1 MGLFYVGAGF
11 WKINTSFLSPRV
23 SCGSVY
29 VASMLYFLPPSLT
42 PTWFVKPLLAA
53 GGVVTV
59 VAELGLGLCLMS
71 WNSKAQ
77 RCGIVMAAVLHY
89 LIAIS
94 PYPNQIPGFGVFCVT
109 RMFHAMP
116 NAWHAALHEA
126 ISLPT
131 TTRAAAVHFA
141 AAALV
146 AVSTMATDTGREGPS
161 DHIDWCIPAQTFL
174 CLVGIR
180 AIILDS
186 TVGETWRKKAFLAA
200 KKAKKVSAPA
210 ASLLLRV
217 GGWGM
222 FLATTMY
229 VFEFQALG
237 LMDISAVSHP
247 WISCS
252 PSQVAL
258 IHFAYFRVTFARYHR
273 FLKFM
278 LMAAPTISSC
288 LPRSSRVGTARTATF
303 STSAEE
309 SSVLRTAPA

>member
-11 WKINTSFLSPRV
+11 WKINTSFLDPRV

-29 VASMLYFLPPSLT
+29 VASMLHFLPPSFT
-42 PTWFVKPLLAA
+42 PTWFVKPLLAT

-71 WNSKAQ
+71 WNASAK

-116 NAWHAALHEA
+116 SAWHAALHEA

-131 TTRAAAVHFA
+131 TPRAAAVHLA

-161 DHIDWCIPAQTFL
+161 DYIDWCIPAQTFL

-186 TVGETWRKKAFLAA
+186 TVGEKWRMNA
-200 KKAKKVSAPA
+200 KKTKKVSAPA

-217 GGWGM
+217 GGWGIL
-222 FLATTMY
+222 LATTMY
-229 VFEFQALG
+229 VFAFQALG

-247 WISCS
+247 WIPSAPPAQISPCS
-252 PSQVAL
+252 
-258 IHFAYFRVTFARYHR
+258 
-273 FLKFM
+273 FLY
-278 LMAAPTISSC
+278 
-288 LPRSSRVGTARTATF
+288 SRLT
-303 STSAEE
+303 
-309 SSVLRTAPA
+309 

>member
-1 MGLFYVGAGF
+1 MH
-11 WKINTSFLSPRV
+11 
-23 SCGSVY
+23 Y

-42 PTWFVKPLLAA
+42 PTWFVKPLLAT

-126 ISLPT
+126 ISVPT
-131 TTRAAAVHFA
+131 TSRAAAVHFA

-229 VFEFQALG
+229 VLEFQALG

-247 WISCS
+247 WTSCS
-252 PSQVAL
+252 PTQVAL
-258 IHFAYFRVTFARYHR
+258 IHLHSRLFDLDTSLDIAVFSNPRAWRLQSSPHAYLAHPALERRRRQPSRPRRGNRACYVLHQC
-273 FLKFM
+273 K
-278 LMAAPTISSC
+278 
-288 LPRSSRVGTARTATF
+288 LPIP
-303 STSAEE
+303 SAHA
-309 SSVLRTAPA
+309 LALT